1 MECSEITLRGAYTA
15 LVTPF
20 SADGASVDYRSL
32 ERLVDFQLSAGV
44 RGFVIAGSTGEGMT
58 LADPEYRD
66 VLGAVVAA
74 VRGRVP
80 CVAGVAANATSRA
93 VFLANIAAE
102 VGADGLMVVVPYYNK
117 PSQDGIFQH
126 VKAVHAAVKLPII
139 VYNIPGR
146 TVANALPETA
156 ERLANEGLIVGW
168 KDSTGS
174 LDQAMDTLARLRG
187 RLSFL
192 SGEDAIVLPLL
203 ACGGHGVISA
213 AGNVIPEHFVKLCS
227 AAEQGDWQRAREA
240 QFAAL
245 PFVRACFLE
254 TNPVPVKAALA
265 LRGIIAHA
273 AVRLPLL
280 PAQAAT
286 VARFRE
292 LFGA

>member
-1 MECSEITLRGAYTA
+1 MECSAVTLRGAFTA

-20 SADGASVDYRSL
+20 SADGATVDFASL
-32 ERLVDFQLSAGV
+32 ERLVEFQLGAGV
-44 RGFVIAGSTGEGMT
+44 RGVVIAGSTGEGMT
-58 LADPEYRD
+58 LADSEYRE
-66 VLGAVVAA
+66 VVKTVVGLVA
-74 VRGRVP
+74 GRVP
-80 CVAGVAANATSRA
+80 CIAGVAANATSRA
-93 VFLANIAAE
+93 VSLATSAAA

-117 PSQDGIFQH
+117 PSQEGIVQH
-126 VKAVHAAVKLPII
+126 VRAVRAAVQLPII

-146 TVANALPETA
+146 TAANALPETA
-156 ERLANEGLIVGW
+156 ERLMNENLIAGW

-187 RLSFL
+187 RVPYF
-192 SGEDAIVLPLL
+192 SGEDALVLPLL

-213 AGNVIPEHFVKLCS
+213 VANIIPEHFVKICA

-245 PFVRACFLE
+245 PFVRACFME

-265 LRGIIAHA
+265 LRGVIATA
-273 AVRLPLL
+273 TVRLPLL
-280 PAQAAT
+280 SAQAST

-292 LFGA
+292 LFVA